1 MNNLMKAPLLRV
13 GAPAYLEVKVGREPG
28 PPSNLV
34 PPRGP
39 MHDSSCISRQKVAG
53 DVKRVGHKLWD
64 LRREDRPGDED
75 TQPWARLQ
83 G

>member
-1 MNNLMKAPLLRV
+1 MNNLMKVPLLRV
-13 GAPAYLEVKVGREPG
+13 RAPAYLEVKVGREPG

-34 PPRGP
+34 PPQGP
-39 MHDSSCISRQKVAG
+39 MHDSLCISRQKVAG

-64 LRREDRPGDED
+64 LTREDRPGDED